1 MAVASPSSIL
11 YLTEKDVQQVLNWND
26 LITTLEEN
34 FSDVSSVPQVTELTT
49 LQPPRIVMH
58 IPHRSGI
65 FITMPGLSERKKVLA
80 CKLVTVFF
88 NNSVRFNIP
97 NILANI
103 ALFNPDTGELSAI
116 LQATTITEWRTAA
129 ASVVATKYLKPGDK
143 QVLAV
148 FGAGRQGRI
157 HIIAFKHYFKIKKIN
172 LWNRS
177 MDKAQKLAEELKK
190 EFNINVQVFSNA
202 RNCAGDAD
210 VIVTATATSEPILK
224 YEYLKP
230 TAMINAIG
238 VGRTHHSELDKN
250 IYEQCAIYV
259 DSMESA
265 NKELKGLI
273 EEGYNIAGEI
283 GQVINGKKVPI
294 TSGIIVSHTLGMATA
309 DAVAAGLVL
318 EKYLKKQKT

>member
-1 MAVASPSSIL
+1 MTDSGPSSIL
-11 YLTEKDVQQVLNWND
+11 YLTETDVQKVLNWND
-26 LITTLEEN
+26 LIQTLEEN

-88 NNSVRFNIP
+88 NNLMRFNIP

-116 LQATTITEWRTAA
+116 VQATTITEWRTAA
-129 ASVVATKYLKPGDK
+129 ASVVATKYLKPGEK
-143 QVLAV
+143 QVLAI

-157 HIIAFKHYFKIKKIN
+157 HIIAFKNYFKFKKIN

-177 MDKAQKLAEELKK
+177 LDKAQKLAEELKK
-190 EFNINVQVFSNA
+190 EFNINVEVFSNV
-202 RNCAGDAD
+202 RNCAENAD
-210 VIVTATATSEPILK
+210 VIVTVTATREPFLK

-230 TAMINAIG
+230 NVMINAVG
-238 VGRTHHSELDKN
+238 VGRTHHNELDKN
-250 IYEQCAIYV
+250 IYEQSAIYT

-265 NKELKGLI
+265 RKELVGLF
-273 EEGYNIAGEI
+273 EEGYNIEGEI
-283 GQVINGKKVPI
+283 GEVINGKKTPK

-318 EKYLKKQKT
+318 EKYLKKQKA